1 MNPLGLAVL
10 QDTYPHLCINVGLT
24 CEACTTDS
32 ARQLASACQGLRG
45 PAIRQLFVQIYP
57 DPACSVMASH
67 FERNYKEASVKE
79 FPAPL
84 KALATVAC

>member
-10 QDTYPHLCINVGLT
+10 QDTYPHLCINVGLS
-24 CEACTTDS
+24 CETCTTDS
-32 ARQLASACQGLRG
+32 ARHLASACHGLRG

-57 DPACSVMASH
+57 DPACSPMAVH
-67 FERNYKEASVKE
+67 FEQQYKKASVKE

-84 KALATVAC
+84 MALATVAC